1 MAAKTPE
8 TFPTTGAVDL
18 LRGLWT
24 IQGASTVV
32 TLTTGTYVD
41 NRLGYIQEIYYF
53 ANIDDGDTWA
63 SGITG
68 IKACFWQ
75 GDDVDVDA
83 ACASASAA
91 GAVTF
96 ETAAASDINGW
107 LLLFIDPIISG
118 KSGPRQL

>member
-8 TFPTTGAVDL
+8 VYPTAGAVDIT
-18 LRGLWT
+18 RGLYT

-32 TLTTGTYVD
+32 TLTTGTLQD
-41 NRLGYIQEIYYF
+41 NRLKYIQEIYYF

-68 IKACFWQ
+68 IMACFWQ

-91 GAVTF
+91 GSVTF

-107 LLLFIDPIISG
+107 LLLFIDPIVSG
-118 KSGPRQL
+118 RSGPRQL